1 MKNRR
6 KVSVLAALTLMVS
19 TMVLFTGCNQI
30 YKKKLI
36 GVWEVKKVSGVD
48 ILPPSPVDTKV
59 YAYFTDDGTCGTV
72 VKVEQGAISG
82 IFKGEEAKYEF
93 NNPKLTI
100 KTPEVSFTLDC
111 KFSGKELILKGKTEN
126 EEVSIEL
133 KKVSSPSL
141 NECKNAKK
149 VPGIGG

>member
-6 KVSVLAALTLMVS
+6 NVSVLAALTLMVS

-36 GVWEVKKVSGVD
+36 GVWEVEKVSGVD
-48 ILPPSPVDTKV
+48 LPPSPVDAKV

-72 VKVEQGAISG
+72 AKVTQGAVSG

-100 KTPEVSFTLDC
+100 KIIGESLTLDC
-111 KFSGKELILKGKTEN
+111 KFSGKKLILKGKSEN

-149 VPGIGG
+149 PTGIGG

>member
-6 KVSVLAALTLMVS
+6 NVSVLVVLTLMVS

-36 GVWEVKKVSGVD
+36 GVWEVEKVSGLD
-48 ILPPSPVDTKV
+48 LPPLPVDAKV

-72 VKVEQGAISG
+72 VKVTQGAVSG
-82 IFKGEEAKYEF
+82 IFKGEEAEYEF

-100 KTPEVSFTLDC
+100 KITGESLTLDC
-111 KFSGKELILKGKTEN
+111 KFSGKELTLRGKIEN
-126 EEVSIEL
+126 EEVNIEL
-133 KKVSSPSL
+133 EKVSSPSL